1 MATLNI
7 DCRIFYP
14 IRITTLTRTNK
25 FIVDTWFST
34 GLIANSLYRQ
44 LPGIEV
50 VGTGELHLSSGM
62 TVHRPLLRVGI
73 QINNIRALP
82 IDLFVVDDGPAP
94 LLLGSDFVRS
104 LFKIGAKSPATL
116 GSSGP
121 ITPGEISLD
130 VEEKYDPESIGIRLL
145 PIEGSIETLQLERF
159 LRGIRAVHNI
169 GIIANSGLH
178 QHDDWPDKGSEEK
191 KRQAV
196 RETIRN
202 DRSLGSDNT
211 LVISWIEEGSV
222 WLSLKTLARRGADDG
237 RQGDDVIRIPHR
249 ARDDVAVAAVAASD
263 PEPGVDA
270 AFGEAALAEEEVQI
284 KQLTREEI
292 ANAKTWEQRRFAA
305 NQIRQT
311 REEWR
316 KLVLGEIDFRKKL
329 TERISDPIVRKEAE
343 QSLQQ
348 ALSDLVDSDFLPII
362 EHVPLFQPT
371 REMLCQSG
379 GDRNRNN

>member
-7 DCRIFYP
+7 DCRIFDP

-222 WLSLKTLARRGADDG
+222 WLSLKTGAKAAMSWLAQIFEKSMD
-237 RQGDDVIRIPHR
+237 
-249 ARDDVAVAAVAASD
+249 ARLRSTISA
-263 PEPGVDA
+263 
-270 AFGEAALAEEEVQI
+270 AALAEEEVQI

-292 ANAKTWEQRRFAA
+292 ANAKSWEQRRFAA

-362 EHVPLFQPT
+362 EHVPLIPADSRDALSVRRRSEQK
-371 REMLCQSG
+371 
-379 GDRNRNN
+379 